1 MNFNKCY
8 LIAASRKSAKIWA
21 KTGSYLMRE
30 SNSIKLVGVTVQNQ
44 LKSDNHISISCDT
57 TYRKL
62 FAISKITHYLIFHQQ
77 RTITQIT

>member
-8 LIAASRKSAKIWA
+8 LIAASRKSAKICV

-30 SNSIKLVGVTVQNQ
+30 SNSIKLVGITVDNQ
-44 LKSDNHISISCDT
+44 LKSDNHISILCDI

-62 FAISKITHYLIFHQQ
+62 FAISKITHYLIFHQ
-77 RTITQIT
+77 

>member
-30 SNSIKLVGVTVQNQ
+30 SNSIKLVGGTVQNQ

-57 TYRKL
+57 TYRNL
-62 FAISKITHYLIFHQQ
+62 FAISKITHYLIFHQ
-77 RTITQIT
+77 